1 MPPVNLTPEEIEK
14 YKQQAEQ
21 ALRPGNMP
29 PGFQTPKGSGTPKPD
44 DATPQWTPPPKPLT
58 DIDRLRALAEGSTSF
73 ADPAYRKR
81 VDEQKTRISALS
93 RSNLGM
99 GAGSRQQMASNAQAI
114 MTQGTNFNAKQ
125 LQLREQDDA
134 RAALAAAVAAQQ
146 AGDLE
151 ASSMLL
157 DSLKQKY
164 ENRDAPGT
172 PWWLTSAGSVAGPA
186 AGWYI
191 QQQQQQGQAQTVDAL
206 SRANR
211 GY

>member
-1 MPPVNLTPEEIEK
+1 MGDTQWSGDSGWSGGGKGGYGGSGGKLPRDYKGVPNPTTPVPEE
-14 YKQQAEQ
+14 
-21 ALRPGNMP
+21 
-29 PGFQTPKGSGTPKPD
+29 
-44 DATPQWTPPPKPLT
+44 T
-58 DIDRLRALAEGSTSF
+58 DIDRLRAIAEGKNSY

-81 VDEQKTRISALS
+81 VEEQKTRIAALS

-99 GAGSRQQMASNAQAI
+99 GTGSRQQMASNAQSI

-134 RAALAAAVAAQQ
+134 RAALAAAISAQQ

-157 DSLKQKY
+157 ESLKQKY

-172 PWWLTSAGSVAGPA
+172 PWWLTTAGSVAGPA

-191 QQQQQQGQAQTVDAL
+191 NQNQQQGQAQTVDAL
-206 SRANR
+206 NRANR